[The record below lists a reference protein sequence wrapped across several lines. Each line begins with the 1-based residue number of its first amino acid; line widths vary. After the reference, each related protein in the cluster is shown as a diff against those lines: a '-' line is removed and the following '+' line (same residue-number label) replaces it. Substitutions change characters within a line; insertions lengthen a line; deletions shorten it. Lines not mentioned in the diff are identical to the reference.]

1 MQPIFARVLFTLVT
15 RGVRVNLQAKRVTVY
30 LARAQPDKLL
40 DEMLTEL
47 QTVETLNC
55 LIERTET
62 PPYYRLTS
70 VRKISGYGADP
81 DPHSDQHGTNNEL
94 SIEKGTI
101 HTKRHS
107 SEEGIATNTTGLV
120 ERRPIEIAPHLI

>member
-1 MQPIFARVLFTLVT
+1 M
-15 RGVRVNLQAKRVTVY
+15 TVY
-30 LARAQPDKLL
+30 LARACSDKLL
-40 DEMLTEL
+40 DEMLIEL

-55 LIERTET
+55 SIERTET

-70 VRKISGYGADP
+70 VRKVSGYSDP
-81 DPHSDQHGTNNEL
+81 DPHSDQHNNNEL

-107 SEEGIATNTTGLV
+107 SEEGVASN
-120 ERRPIEIAPHLI
+120 APGFVCF

>member
-1 MQPIFARVLFTLVT
+1 M
-15 RGVRVNLQAKRVTVY
+15 QAKRVTVY
-30 LARAQPDKLL
+30 LARARPDRLL

-70 VRKISGYGADP
+70 MRKISGYSDP
-81 DPHSDQHGTNNEL
+81 DPHFDQHGTSNDL
-94 SIEKGTI
+94 SVEKGTI

-107 SEEGIATNTTGLV
+107 SEEGIASNASG
-120 ERRPIEIAPHLI
+120 

>member
-1 MQPIFARVLFTLVT
+1 MNFVLFK
-15 RGVRVNLQAKRVTVY
+15 AKRVTVY
-30 LARAQPDKLL
+30 LARARPDRFV
-40 DEMLTEL
+40 DEILAEL

-70 VRKISGYGADP
+70 VRKISGYTDP
-81 DPHSDQHGTNNEL
+81 DPHSDTHGNNNEL
-94 SIEKGTI
+94 SVEKGTI

-107 SEEGIATNTTGLV
+107 SEEGTASNQSG
-120 ERRPIEIAPHLI
+120 